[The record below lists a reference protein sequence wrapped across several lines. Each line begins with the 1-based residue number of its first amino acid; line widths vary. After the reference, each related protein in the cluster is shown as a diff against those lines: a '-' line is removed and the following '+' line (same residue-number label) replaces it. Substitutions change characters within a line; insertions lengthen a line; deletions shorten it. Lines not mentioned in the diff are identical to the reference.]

1 LLLTHSLL
9 SPPSIVAGELA
20 SQTAPLAQT
29 WRHQAEVLT
38 EQLNEQREL
47 NERLRAEIKRL
58 RATRTYEVTAYTS
71 GYESTQKHAGD
82 EGYGITA
89 SGTKAAEGR
98 TAACPP
104 NLTFGT
110 QVSIE
115 GIGVRICEDRGGA
128 ITEGHLDVYFNSVA
142 DAQSFGRQFR
152 KAEIK

>member
-1 LLLTHSLL
+1 VD
-9 SPPSIVAGELA
+9 VA
-20 SQTAPLAQT
+20 QQVAPLAQT
-29 WRHQAEVLT
+29 WRQQAEVLT
-38 EQLNEQREL
+38 QQ

-89 SGTKAAEGR
+89 SGTKASEGR
-98 TAACPP
+98 TVACPQSI
-104 NLTFGT
+104 TFGT
-110 QVSIE
+110 RLNIE